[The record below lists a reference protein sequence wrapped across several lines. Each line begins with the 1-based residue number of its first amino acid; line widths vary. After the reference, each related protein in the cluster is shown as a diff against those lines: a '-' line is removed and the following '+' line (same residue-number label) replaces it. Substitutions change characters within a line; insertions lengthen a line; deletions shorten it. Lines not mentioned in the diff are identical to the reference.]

1 MDENHANEFNDA
13 FNVPSAGLSGTSLT
27 EQHYE
32 TGSDSVQDEEAILI
46 CRGLVKKLFAVSRA
60 CQC

>member
-46 CRGLVKKLFAVSRA
+46 CRGLVKNY
-60 CQC
+60 

>member
-32 TGSDSVQDEEAILI
+32 TGSDSVQDEEAILMP
-46 CRGLVKKLFAVSRA
+46 RFGKKLFAVSRA

>member
-32 TGSDSVQDEEAILI
+32 TGSDS
-46 CRGLVKKLFAVSRA
+46 CRTKRLYLYAAVW
-60 CQC
+60 